1 VGTKG
6 NWLDHAKGFLKLFWT
21 DLHEHDHLE
30 LVSFCSL
37 YALTKENR
45 WTILSPEKS
54 MPDNIPSDP
63 NRPPEPPA
71 PPEAP
76 LRLPPEAMVAEP
88 RPAPTTLYGGEARRP
103 VQVPRG
109 DVPRPL
115 VPRQPGLSANVWG
128 MIAAVAGLLL
138 VLVFIATRS
147 GKKAEPVPPAA
158 PEPQAGEGTGEL
170 SGYAAYVARNKALI
184 QKRYE
189 QQVLTAE
196 PFAGEAPLAVRPAG
210 PLLSPEGDPQL
221 AALAE
226 ALAIR
231 VRIMSGVQTTTRGG
245 QTQRAAKGE
254 YRGFR
259 VTALEKLERGA
270 VSYSEVT
277 VVTPGKRT
285 LKTVNRVLQ
294 ALEKGDLA
302 GVLAEVQAAGLEF
315 APLPVPAGRDVFRAQ
330 LLPVRPWG
338 KAVEAGLLISGREVG
353 AVALD
358 APVARIAGSLM
369 PSFRVLKRKVLVGE
383 SYRDVFKV
391 IDAGGDPL
399 FYVYEKDGRV
409 WGITIVS
416 PVFRTAAG
424 IGIGS
429 TLDRMRLEYP
439 QVRISHTAKGA
450 PIARVEGIEGSFIL
464 QSDEKPEVIAVLVGQ
479 SPEIE

>member
-1 VGTKG
+1 
-6 NWLDHAKGFLKLFWT
+6 
-21 DLHEHDHLE
+21 
-30 LVSFCSL
+30 
-37 YALTKENR
+37 
-45 WTILSPEKS
+45 
-54 MPDNIPSDP
+54 MPDNIPPDP
-63 NRPPEPPA
+63 SRPPMPPA
-71 PPEAP
+71 PPPTAPEAP
-76 LRLPPEAMVAEP
+76 LNLPPEAMVTEP

-103 VQVPRG
+103 IQVPRP
-109 DVPRPL
+109 DVPRPM
-115 VPRQPGLSANVWG
+115 VARQSGPPANVWG
-128 MIAAVAGLLL
+128 MIAAVVGLLL
-138 VLVFIATRS
+138 VLVFIATRG
-147 GKKAEPVPPAA
+147 GKKEEPVRPAA
-158 PEPQAGEGTGEL
+158 PEPLASEATGEP
-170 SGYAAYVARNKALI
+170 SGYAAYIARNKALI

-231 VRIMSGVQTTTRGG
+231 VRIMNGAQTTTRGG
-245 QTQRAAKGE
+245 QTTRTTKGE
-254 YRGFR
+254 FRGFR
-259 VTALEKLERGA
+259 VTALEKLEKGE
-270 VSYSEVT
+270 VSYAEVS

-285 LKTVNRVLQ
+285 IKTVNRVLQ

-302 GVLAEVQAAGLEF
+302 GVLSEVQVAGLEF
-315 APLPVPAGRDVFRAQ
+315 TPLPVPPGQGVFRAQ

-358 APVARIAGSLM
+358 APVAGIPGSLP

-383 SYRDVFKV
+383 SYRDVFK
-391 IDAGGDPL
+391 ITDTAGDPL
-399 FYVYEKDGRV
+399 FYVYEKEGRA
-409 WGITIVS
+409 WGITVVS
-416 PVFRTAAG
+416 PLFRTASG

-429 TLDRMRLEYP
+429 TLDQMRLQYP
-439 QVRISHTAKGA
+439 EVRISHTAKGA
-450 PIARVEGIEGSFIL
+450 PVARVGGIEGSFIL